1 MVTELN
7 VSVVNLTNGNVIQR
21 TLLHT
26 IALGLLVS
34 TSSVMAQTP
43 VSELDKQANKLTLYR
58 TEMDFAG
65 YFKRL
70 KNGRFKQQSKLVEN
84 LSAQLVSVSD
94 SSITW
99 CDKVALDNI
108 KYTLH
113 LANSRLGLLERLTA
127 SSPEYQGSFSKL
139 HEGDKWYAHW
149 LQSWLH
155 ADVTVAELEAIA
167 LSELAD
173 ASARRA
179 QLSNSE
185 LLDNLIELNGDDSAA
200 IVSAYRQREHT
211 VYQYSEPVFGV
222 AFAATAVNIT
232 KSNLPKSF
240 PAPGIYD
247 PTTQA
252 FIYHLHADTLP
263 VKQMDWLF
271 LHEAVPGHH
280 FFSEYAQHAVACP
293 SYKIRQGTTL
303 FTEGWAAYVET
314 LGHQLGL
321 FTDRTS
327 AEYALDWQELRA
339 VRVLIDI
346 GIHAE
351 GWDDKQAQ
359 DVWMSHIPEQKDI
372 MLREINR
379 IRRWPVQVITY
390 VYGKAKIMQAIAEI
404 MSRSPETPLADIHRD
419 ILNLSNFSLRA
430 LDHITALQGPA

>member
-1 MVTELN
+1 MTTETS
-7 VSVVNLTNGNVIQR
+7 VSVIGGVKASLNGR
-21 TLLHT
+21 ALLFT
-26 IALGLLVS
+26 IPLSLMLLVCPA
-34 TSSVMAQTP
+34 MAQTA
-43 VSELDKQANKLTLYR
+43 VSELDKQASKLSLHR
-58 TEMDFAG
+58 TEMEFAD
-65 YFKRL
+65 YFKQL
-70 KNGRFKQQSKLVEN
+70 KNSRFKQQSKLVEN

-94 SSITW
+94 SSISW

-108 KYTLH
+108 QYTLQ
-113 LANSRLGLLERLTA
+113 LANSRLELLGRLPAT
-127 SSPEYQGSFSKL
+127 SPDYQGSFSKL
-139 HEGDKWYAHW
+139 YEGDKWYAHW

-173 ASARRA
+173 AKARRA
-179 QLSNSE
+179 QLSSSE
-185 LLDNLIELNGDDSAA
+185 LSGSFIELDGDDNAA
-200 IVSAYRQREHT
+200 IVSAYRQREQT
-211 VYQYSEPVFGV
+211 VYQRSEQVFGV
-222 AFAATAVNIT
+222 TFAAKAVNIT

-247 PTTQA
+247 PATQA
-252 FIYHLHADTLP
+252 FIYHLHGDTLP

-280 FFSEYAQHAVACP
+280 FFSEYAQHAVICP

-346 GIHAE
+346 GIHTQ
-351 GWDDKQAQ
+351 GWDDSKAQ
-359 DVWMSHIPEQKDI
+359 DLWMSHIPEQKDI
-372 MLREINR
+372 MVREINR

-390 VYGKAKIMQAIAEI
+390 VYGKAKIMQTIAEI
-404 MSRSPETPLADIHRD
+404 MSRSPETSLADIHRD
-419 ILNLSNFSLRA
+419 ILNISNFSLRA
-430 LDHITALQGPA
+430 MDYITAF